1 MTGGPLE
8 DEAFAFLFAKIVASH
23 RDPAPSKRKVRGR
36 VARVARGFDLFGAL
50 FVWAEL
56 ARHAV
61 AAPKLETRGRLA
73 VLDHSSGM
81 ARRFL
86 DAHVARAPWAL
97 RRWRAPFPSFV
108 EARAL
113 AKTIRRR
120 SAGRPADERAVA
132 AYVTVKTARWRKV
145 YDRLFAE
152 GGVDAL
158 VVNDDMEP
166 RRVAATLSALQ
177 AGRRLGYFVMAP
189 GRRRVPPFPIDTL
202 FCFEAGQAS
211 DPYAARLRCL
221 WREGSASAA
230 APRPRRERYRVGLVM
245 NAHTDDHL
253 IRDAEQAL
261 LRHPRCASVH
271 VRVHPN
277 YRSAA
282 YAAPTVP
289 LERFLEDVDVVVIG
303 NSGSGVEIALAG
315 IPQLYSERLD
325 YAGRD
330 ANALVA
336 RGFVRDDP
344 RPLDAV
350 DFDAAVEFRADP
362 AFVERLAPF
371 LQAPAGTVSVADGL
385 KALSAA

>member
-1 MTGGPLE
+1 MTGAPLE

-36 VARVARGFDLFGAL
+36 VARVARGFELFGAL

-56 ARHAV
+56 MRHAV
-61 AAPKLETRGRLA
+61 VPPKLETRGRFA
-73 VLDHSSGM
+73 VLDHSSGVV
-81 ARRFL
+81 RRFL
-86 DAHVARAPWAL
+86 DARTPGAPWRR
-97 RRWRAPFPSFV
+97 RRWRAPFPSFA
-108 EARAL
+108 EARSL
-113 AKTIRRR
+113 AETARRR
-120 SAGRPADERAVA
+120 GEGRPADERAVA
-132 AYVTVKTARWRKV
+132 AYITVKTARWRAV
-145 YDRLFAE
+145 YDRQFAE
-152 GGVDAL
+152 GEIDAL
-158 VVNDDMEP
+158 LVNDDMEP
-166 RRVAATLSALQ
+166 RRVAATLSALA

-202 FCFEAGQAS
+202 FCFEAGQAA
-211 DPYAARLRCL
+211 DPYTARLRCL
-221 WREGSASAA
+221 WREGGALSA

-261 LRHPRCASVH
+261 RRHPRCAGVL

-315 IPQLYSERLD
+315 VPQLYSDRLD

-336 RGFVRDDP
+336 RGFVLDDP

-350 DFDAAVEFRADP
+350 DFDAAVDFRADL
-362 AFVERLAPF
+362 AFAEKLAPF
-371 LQAPAGTVSVADGL
+371 LQAPSGTVSVADGL
-385 KALSAA
+385 KALSEP

>member
-1 MTGGPLE
+1 MTGAGLE
-8 DEAFAFLFAKIVASH
+8 DEAFAFLFAKIIESH

-36 VARVARGFDLFGAL
+36 VERVARGFDLFGAL

-61 AAPKLETRGRLA
+61 VPPPLETRGRLA

-86 DAHVARAPWAL
+86 DAHAERAPWRL
-97 RRWRAPFPSFV
+97 RRWRAPFPSV
-108 EARAL
+108 AEARAL
-113 AKTIRRR
+113 AETIRRR

-152 GGVDAL
+152 GDVDAL

-166 RRVAATLSALQ
+166 RRVAATLSAIH

-189 GRRRVPPFPIDTL
+189 GRRRVPPFAIDTL
-202 FCFEAGQAS
+202 FCFEAAQAAE
-211 DPYAARLRCL
+211 PYRARLRCL
-221 WREGSASAA
+221 WREGAEALA
-230 APRPRRERYRVGLVM
+230 DPRPRRERYRVGLVM

-261 LRHPRCASVH
+261 LRHPRCAGVH

-282 YAAPTVP
+282 YPAPTVP
-289 LERFLEDVDVVVIG
+289 LERFLEEVDVVVIG

-315 IPQLYSERLD
+315 APQLYSDRLD

-330 ANALVA
+330 ANSLVA

-350 DFDAAVEFRADP
+350 DFDAAVDFRADP
-362 AFVERLAPF
+362 AFAERLAPF
-371 LQAPAGTVSVADGL
+371 LRPPAGAVSVAEGL
-385 KALSAA
+385 AALSER